1 MADVPARGL
10 RFHVQRIASSAPAPR
25 PTVVFVHGL
34 VMDNLS
40 SWYFAAGTAMAK
52 VADVICYDLR
62 GHGRSQRPPRGY
74 GVAEHVADLKALLDN
89 LDIDG
94 PVHLVGNSFGG
105 LVALA
110 FAAMHRTRAAG
121 VVLVDAHLGQ
131 DGFADGMVSTLR
143 LTGPARDA
151 RIAESFSS
159 WLGRHQERK
168 RTRLADAAR
177 ALIEGTTLV
186 DDLGRTPRLDLA
198 KIRCP
203 VLALYGEHSDLRDG
217 AERVLDDVPGARI
230 EIFEECSHSI
240 LWEATEHVRQRL
252 IDFVVTDAAPGGL
265 ITREFELTDAL
276 EDAWP

>member
-1 MADVPARGL
+1 MADVLARGL
-10 RFHVQRIASSAPAPR
+10 RFHVQRIACTGGDDAPQPR
-25 PTVVFVHGL
+25 ATVVFVHGL

-40 SWYFAAGTAMAK
+40 SWYFSVATAMAK

-62 GHGRSQRPPRGY
+62 GHGKSSRPAHHYR
-74 GVAEHVADLKALLDN
+74 VEDHVADLAAILDS
-89 LDIDG
+89 LEIEH

-110 FAAMHRTRAAG
+110 FAAKHRARAAG

-143 LTGPARDA
+143 LTGAERDA
-151 RIAESFSS
+151 RIAESFST

-168 RTRLADAAR
+168 RTRLADAAS
-177 ALIEGTTLV
+177 ALIEGTSLV
-186 DDLGRTPRLDLA
+186 EDLARTPRLDLA

-230 EIFEECSHSI
+230 EIFEGCTHSI
-240 LWEATEHVRQRL
+240 LWEATDHVRQRV
-252 IDFVVTDAAPGGL
+252 IDFVVTDAAPAAL
-265 ITREFELTDAL
+265 VTREFELL
-276 EDAWP
+276 DAWP